1 MCVDRPVRLRV
12 LSPGSALSSPPPFVR
27 PGRAVVRGEIRF
39 WIWIM
44 AGPTGAAEGPVA
56 GVSPVVA
63 SAIRAPGPGG
73 RPRGNSILDLDYVR
87 GPGGVA
93 EGPVS
98 GVSPVV
104 ASAIRAPGPGGRPR
118 GNSVLDLDYVRGP
131 GGVAEGPVSGVSPV
145 VASAIR
151 APGPGGRL
159 HGKRGSDSELWRAQ
173 AVWLRVLFRRRL
185 RGGAPDNSNFDAKLN
200 VIRVRTNSSYPGLV
214 LAKRHFNALY

>member
-44 AGPTGAAEGPVA
+44 AGPTGAAEGPVS

-73 RPRGNSILDLDYVR
+73 RPRGNSI
-87 GPGGVA
+87 
-93 EGPVS
+93 
-98 GVSPVV
+98 
-104 ASAIRAPGPGGRPR
+104 
-118 GNSVLDLDYVRGP
+118 LDLDYVRGP